1 MLRRAAAL
9 AVVAMGWILAMP
21 THATG
26 AQDPPLDLTWTV
38 PAGCPDRDYV
48 VAEVRSLLKGT
59 SGTAVK
65 AEATVTTK
73 PGGLRLTL
81 VTRDADGEESKR
93 ELDSSDCKAL
103 ADSAALFLAL
113 AINPDA
119 GEITEPPA
127 PSASPSVSVSAPAP
141 PATPPRPPAPPPPI
155 APREETKLGVALWL
169 APMLGVGA
177 APAPAYGGGLG
188 GGATIGPI
196 WAALDAW
203 VTPLQSYEVTA
214 RPGNLSVST
223 YALHPHAGKRFG
235 AGEWLELTGG
245 VEFAAVGATF
255 DAIARST
262 PSRMLRVSPSV
273 GAAGLIPMGHGIF
286 IRAFATAMIP
296 IVRPNYTV
304 NIGPDEV
311 ELYRPAVVF
320 GLLGVGVE
328 LRP

>member
-48 VAEVRSLLKGT
+48 VAEVTSLLKGT
-59 SGTAVK
+59 TGTAVK

-81 VTRDADGEESKR
+81 VMRDADGEESKR
-93 ELDSSDCKAL
+93 EIDSSDCKAL

-127 PSASPSVSVSAPAP
+127 PSASPSVSAP
-141 PATPPRPPAPPPPI
+141 PPPPPRPPPPPI
-155 APREETKLGVALWL
+155 VPRDEPKLGVALWL
-169 APMLGVGA
+169 APMLGIGS
-177 APAPAYGGGLG
+177 APAPAYGGGIG
-188 GGATIGPI
+188 GGATLGPI
-196 WAALDAW
+196 WAALGAW

-223 YALHPHAGKRFG
+223 YALHPHAGRRFG
-235 AGEWLELTGG
+235 AGEWFELTGG
-245 VEFAAVGATF
+245 VELAAVGASF
-255 DAIARST
+255 DAIAYAT

-273 GAAGLIPMGHGIF
+273 GAAGLIPVGHGIF
-286 IRAFATAMIP
+286 VRAFATAMIP